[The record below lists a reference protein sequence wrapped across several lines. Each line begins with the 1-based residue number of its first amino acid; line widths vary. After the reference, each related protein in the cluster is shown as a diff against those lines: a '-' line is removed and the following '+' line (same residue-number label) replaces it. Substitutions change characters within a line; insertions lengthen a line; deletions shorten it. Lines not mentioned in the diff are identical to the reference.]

1 MNWKTLIDNNFSK
14 KEGISLGTILALVQ
28 VGAPPWTIVV
38 IAAIAIIM
46 QGSFDITKLIKSK
59 EKENEDSSNSDVPA
73 GD

>member
-1 MNWKTLIDNNFSK
+1 MDWKTLIDSNFSK

-28 VGAPPWTIVV
+28 IGAPPWTIVV

-59 EKENEDSSNSDVPA
+59 EKKNEDSSTDVPA